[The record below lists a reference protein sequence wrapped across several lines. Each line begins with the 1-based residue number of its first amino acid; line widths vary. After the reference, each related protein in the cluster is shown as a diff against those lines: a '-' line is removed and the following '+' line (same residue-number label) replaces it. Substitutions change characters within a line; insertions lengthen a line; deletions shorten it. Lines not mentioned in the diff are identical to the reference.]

1 MEILLNAVA
10 GITHLLGSRP
20 IIVKWLQGA
29 VWHVDGDPEADP
41 LVIVHYEF
49 SPCRV
54 TYHGTCMALDAVR
67 RFCQEHDIPCCARNA
82 VG

>member
-1 MEILLNAVA
+1 MEMLLNAVA

-20 IIVKWLQGA
+20 VIVKWLQGA
-29 VWHVDGDPEADP
+29 VWHIDGNPESDP
-41 LVIVHYEF
+41 LVIVYYDF

-54 TYHGTCMALDAVR
+54 TYHGTYAALDAVR

-82 VG
+82 VA

>member
-67 RFCQEHDIPCCARNA
+67 RFCQEHDIPCCARNP

>member
-1 MEILLNAVA
+1 MEMLLDAVA

-20 IIVKWLQGA
+20 VIVKWLQGA
-29 VWHVDGDPEADP
+29 VWHIDGNPEADP
-41 LVIVHYEF
+41 LVIVYYDF

-54 TYHGTCMALDAVR
+54 TYHGTYAALDAVR

-82 VG
+82 VA

>member
-54 TYHGTCMALDAVR
+54 TYHDTCMALDAVR